1 MEHEGDHL
9 LPGKEIKTCENE
21 EGSSGELS
29 KGKAEGVK
37 LGAVVNLLAAECTEA
52 GCFPIPLL

>member
-21 EGSSGELS
+21 EGSSGE
-29 KGKAEGVK
+29 GKAEGVK